1 MGVIV
6 AAQKRPLST
15 IAEEIFDSWGDKISE
30 HALPY
35 LNPMLRLTHI
45 TDTIGHDDAEMCV
58 RYFLNNAQGWRGE
71 DAKRIKAELRAMLT
85 KPN

>member
-1 MGVIV
+1 MGIIV
-6 AAQKRPLST
+6 DAQQRPLST
-15 IAEEIFDSWGDKISE
+15 IAEEIYETWGAKISE

-35 LNPMLRLTHI
+35 LEPMLRLTHV
-45 TDTIGHDDAEMCV
+45 TDTIGHDNAEMV
-58 RYFLNNAQGWRGE
+58 LRYFLNNAKGWRGE